1 MAQHKSADKRN
12 RQSEARR
19 ARNQALRSRMKN
31 AVKKARTAVA
41 EGAANKAELVKEAVR
56 VVQSTAS
63 KNVIRDQTA
72 SRTVSRLM
80 SLH

>member
-1 MAQHKSADKRN
+1 
-12 RQSEARR
+12 
-19 ARNQALRSRMKN
+19 MKN